1 MKKRAPTGHR
11 VGEWHQR
18 AKLTTEQVEA
28 MRKEYMPYVVSIRSL
43 AKKYGCGL
51 STARDIVTYATR
63 VAG

>member
-1 MKKRAPTGHR
+1 MKKRSPTGHR

-28 MRKEYMPYVVSIRSL
+28 MREEYMPYVVSIRAL